1 MQKKLLV
8 IALAAI
14 GAVGNAQA
22 AAVANSVDEV
32 TNFRFLDSTGAVL
45 NANAFSALG
54 IADSTNL
61 NPSLNGAFNPFT
73 NSVVAGPL
81 PLEVRTVGA
90 GPAVTGNFGHYVP
103 GSPVPGAGADIA
115 RAASSLDGDPLIGLT
130 PPQFIGAN
138 ARTSALAQLA
148 NPGVANSAS
157 NIGLLATVTFV
168 LPVSR
173 TITIDFL
180 ADMHLATFLNSNLA
194 ANAASTL
201 TFDLVNQTAG
211 GINVFHF
218 APDGNLTAGETFDTC
233 NLQRSIGTFGPG
245 QAVANCSGRFGATSG
260 LLLANTQYTFS
271 IGQLNRAD
279 VLVSAVPEPSSLM
292 LAGLALAGVGFVGA
306 RRKQTMGG

>member
-45 NANAFSALG
+45 DRSAFSQSAFQ
-54 IADSTNL
+54 DSTNL
-61 NPSLNGAFNPFT
+61 NPSLNGVFNSFT

-81 PLEVRTVGA
+81 PLVVRTVGA
-90 GPAVTGNFGHYVP
+90 GLGVTGTFGHYIP
-103 GSPVPGAGADIA
+103 GAPVPVGDLA
-115 RAASSLDGDPLIGLT
+115 RAASSLDGDPILGLI
-130 PPQFIGAN
+130 PAQPIGAN

-148 NPGVANSAS
+148 SPGVANSAS
-157 NIGLLATVTFV
+157 NIGFLATFSFV

-180 ADMHLATFLNSNLA
+180 ADMHLATFLNSNLT

-201 TFDLVNQTAG
+201 TFDLVNQTLA

-245 QAVANCSGRFGATSG
+245 QAVADCSGRFGATTG
-260 LLLANTQYTFS
+260 LLNAGQQYTFS

>member
-45 NANAFSALG
+45 NASAFSALG
-54 IADSTNL
+54 IQDSTNL
-61 NPSLNGAFNPFT
+61 NPSLNGVFNSFT
-73 NSVVAGPL
+73 NSVITGPL

-103 GSPVPGAGADIA
+103 GAPVPIGDLA

-130 PPQFIGAN
+130 PPQPIGAN

-168 LPVSR
+168 LPVNR

-180 ADMHLATFLNSNLA
+180 ADMHLATFLNSNLT

-201 TFDLVNQTAG
+201 TFDLVNQTLG

-218 APDGNLTAGETFDTC
+218 APDGNLTAGETFDDC

-245 QAVANCSGRFGATSG
+245 QAVAACKGHFGATSG
-260 LLLANTQYTFS
+260 LLSAGTQYTFS

-279 VLVSAVPEPSSLM
+279 VLVTAIPEPSSLM

>member
-1 MQKKLLV
+1 MQTKLLV

-32 TNFRFLDSTGAVL
+32 TNFRFVDTATGVVLDTS
-45 NANAFSALG
+45 AFSALG
-54 IADSTNL
+54 FQDSTNL
-61 NPSLNGAFNPFT
+61 NPSLNGVFNSYS

-81 PLEVRTVGA
+81 PLTVRTVGA
-90 GPAVTGNFGHYVP
+90 GPAVTTNFGHYVP
-103 GSPVPGAGADIA
+103 GVPVPVGDLA
-115 RAASSLDGDPLIGLT
+115 RAVSSLDGDPLTGLT
-130 PPQFIGAN
+130 PQQPIGAN
-138 ARTSALAQLA
+138 SRTSALAQLA

-173 TITIDFL
+173 TISIDFL
-180 ADMHLATFLNSNLA
+180 ANMHLATFLNSNLT

-201 TFDLVNQTAG
+201 TFDLVNQTLG

-260 LLLANTQYTFS
+260 LLLAGNQYTFS

-279 VLVSAVPEPSSLM
+279 VLVSAIPEPSSLM

-306 RRKQTMGG
+306 RRKQTMGS